1 MKTEIYYFSGTG
13 NSLSVARDL
22 SKKIGGELISAV
34 SVSDKDTIAEDADVI
49 GFVFPIYD
57 FKHPKVI
64 DNILVK
70 VKGIDS
76 KYIFAL
82 CTYGITPSKSLVN
95 FGKAIE
101 SYGGTLSLGFAIAMP
116 HNGIGSSSFSKSDH
130 EKMFQVWQK
139 KLEAVSEDIIN
150 KREGKI
156 EKSNLLFNML
166 SPRLMISV
174 FPSLFVFFKEVITKG
189 MDSLKFNY
197 NEKCD
202 GCDICEKVC
211 PMGNIET
218 IDNMPR
224 WGDNCAGCFACYHWC
239 PKGAVQLGSIKL
251 EGEGYHH
258 PDVKLKDMLGQ
269 KDKK

>member
-13 NSLSVARDL
+13 NSLSVARDI
-22 SKKIGGELISAV
+22 SKKIDGELISAV
-34 SVSDKDTIAEDADVI
+34 SVSDKDKIVPDADAI

-64 DNILVK
+64 GNLLGKITN
-70 VKGIDS
+70 IDS
-76 KYIFAL
+76 KYIFAI
-82 CTYGITPSKSLVN
+82 CTYGIAPSKSLVN

-101 SYGGTLSLGFAIAMP
+101 SYGGNLSLGFAVAMP
-116 HNGIGSSSFSKSDH
+116 HNGIGSSSFSSKQH
-130 EKMFQVWQK
+130 EKMFEEWQK
-139 KLEAVSEDIIN
+139 KLEVVSEDITN

-156 EKSNLLFNML
+156 EKSNVFFGML
-166 SPRLMISV
+166 SSRLIISV
-174 FPSLFVFFKEVITKG
+174 FPSIFVFFKEVITKG
-189 MDSLKFNY
+189 IDSLKFNY

-211 PMGNIET
+211 PMANIE
-218 IDNMPR
+218 ILEDRPR

-251 EGEGYHH
+251 NGEGYHH
-258 PDVKLKDMLGQ
+258 PDVKLKDMINQ
-269 KDKK
+269 KIR